1 MFACG
6 VSSGKG
12 QRCDRVDDDFGMTDT
27 TDGMIDPFFFFFFFS
42 RARSS
47 ETSAEGTGWWSGW
60 ENGGSVGDWR
70 EAGRVL
76 QMHEAQRGGGYG
88 ILDNH

>member
-27 TDGMIDPFFFFFFFS
+27 TDGMIDPFFFFFFLFPGS
-42 RARSS
+42 ELGDIGGGDWLVVWMGKWRIGWRLEGGREGVANARS
-47 ETSAEGTGWWSGW
+47 TEG
-60 ENGGSVGDWR
+60 WR
-70 EAGRVL
+70 IWHLG
-76 QMHEAQRGGGYG
+76 
-88 ILDNH
+88 